1 MALATQKYNANP
13 KSRAGFTD
21 FAHENLKHRK
31 REHLKCE
38 NPPAH
43 NFPLFLLG
51 DSKIT
56 LKTLESNSIDFI
68 LTSPPYDNLR
78 DYKGFSFDFES
89 IADELFRVLKNGGVM
104 VWIVGDAMQ
113 KGSESLSSFKQ
124 ALHFKDI
131 GFNIHDTMIYQK
143 NNFSNP
149 SKTRYHQVFE
159 YMFIISKGSP
169 KTFNPL
175 IDRKNVYA
183 GHTTLGENTTRKKDG
198 DFAKQKKRVITEFGM
213 RYNIWKGN
221 TSGQENMCKAIKHPA
236 TFPLWLARD
245 HILSWSNENDL
256 VLDPFMGSGTT
267 GVACKQ
273 LGRKFIGCEIESSYL
288 DFAKKRINS
297 TKVENGLF

>member
-1 MALATQKYNANP
+1 MTLALKIQ
-13 KSRAGFTD
+13 S
-21 FAHENLKHRK
+21 LKHPIIQ
-31 REHLKCE
+31 E
-38 NPPAH
+38 NPSNETEFKSDIAMS
-43 NFPLFLLG
+43 FLLG
-51 DSKIT
+51 DCKNT
-56 LKTLESNSIDFI
+56 LKDIQTKSIDLI

-104 VWIVGDAMQ
+104 VWIVGDAVI
-113 KGSESLSSFKQ
+113 KGSESLSSFRQ
-124 ALHFKDI
+124 ALYFQQL
-131 GFNIHDTMIYQK
+131 GLNIHDTMIYQK

-183 GHTTLGENTTRKKDG
+183 GYTTLGENTTRKKDG
-198 DFAKQKKRVITEFGM
+198 GFSTQKKRVISEFGM

-288 DFAKKRINS
+288 DFAKERINS

>member
-1 MALATQKYNANP
+1 MTVALKTQ
-13 KSRAGFTD
+13 G
-21 FAHENLKHRK
+21 LKHSIIQ
-31 REHLKCE
+31 E
-38 NPPAH
+38 NPSNETKFNSDIAVS
-43 NFPLFLLG
+43 FLLG
-51 DSKIT
+51 DCKNT
-56 LKTLESNSIDFI
+56 LKDIQTKSIDLI

-104 VWIVGDAMQ
+104 VWIVGDAVI
-113 KGSESLSSFKQ
+113 KGSESLSSFRQ
-124 ALHFKDI
+124 ALYFQQL
-131 GFNIHDTMIYQK
+131 GLNIHDTMIYQK

-183 GHTTLGENTTRKKDG
+183 GYTTLGENTTRKKDG
-198 DFAKQKKRVITEFGM
+198 GFSTQKKRVISEFGM

-273 LGRKFIGCEIESSYL
+273 LGRKFIGCEIEKSYV
-288 DFAKKRINS
+288 DFAKERINN

>member
-1 MALATQKYNANP
+1 MNA
-13 KSRAGFTD
+13 KEFI
-21 FAHENLKHRK
+21 ENS
-31 REHLKCE
+31 
-38 NPPAH
+38 
-43 NFPLFLLG
+43 FPLFLLG
-51 DSKIT
+51 DCKNALADIPA
-56 LKTLESNSIDFI
+56 NSIDLI

-78 DYKGFSFDFES
+78 DYEGFYFDFTA
-89 IADELFRVLKNGGVM
+89 IANELFRIIKNGGVM
-104 VWIVGDAMQ
+104 VWIVGDSVI
-113 KGSESLSSFKQ
+113 KGGESLNSFRQ
-124 ALHFKDI
+124 ALYFQKI
-131 GFNIHDTMIYQK
+131 GLNIHDTMIYQK

-159 YMFIISKGSP
+159 YMFIISKGKP

-183 GHTTLGENTTRKKDG
+183 GFSTFGENTTRQKDG
-198 DFAKQKKRVITEFGM
+198 SFAKQKKRIINEFGM

-245 HILSWSNENDL
+245 HILSWSNENDI

-273 LGRKFIGCEIESSYL
+273 LNRKFIGCEIEKSYL
-288 DFAKKRINS
+288 DFAKERINNL
-297 TKVENGLF
+297 KVENLLFTYH